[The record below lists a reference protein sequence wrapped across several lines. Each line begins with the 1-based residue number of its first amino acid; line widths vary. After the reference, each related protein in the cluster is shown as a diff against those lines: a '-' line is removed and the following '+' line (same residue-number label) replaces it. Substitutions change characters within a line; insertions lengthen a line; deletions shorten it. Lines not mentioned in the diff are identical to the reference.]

1 MSEWPPAEPTLLCLQ
16 TSNYF
21 FSFSVLVFVNI
32 TRPTNFNIL
41 FFFFCISLCQHC
53 SLPTNLIH
61 QILFFRCCLFVFLS
75 SYLDWSLS
83 TLLWLQTW
91 FTKFFSSYHR
101 VLCCSHIMSGA
112 GGVEGQE
119 PPNLGHTHEKHIRRL
134 SQNKNPEQKS
144 ILNIYISPGKT
155 YAHSFS
161 TVDKWYQW
169 SIAFLISIYQQ
180 LWSLN
185 RNNKI
190 TTCFCLTSNTMPSL
204 ITNQHCFDQ
213 MLLLRRV
220 TKLQLINHKSEKLT
234 KHGELD
240 QRHRWWSIE

>member
-1 MSEWPPAEPTLLCLQ
+1 MTNKYQKYKPVESGDQLLNDQNRRLIFLPQGFPVVWELSQQRFPVVWELFINKEQLCWVSEWPPAEPTLLCLQ

-41 FFFFCISLCQHC
+41 FFFS
-53 SLPTNLIH
+53 
-61 QILFFRCCLFVFLS
+61 S

-119 PPNLGHTHEKHIRRL
+119 PPNLGHTHEKHIPRNLPGSRSWDCRKTQIL
-134 SQNKNPEQKS
+134 SR
-144 ILNIYISPGKT
+144 SP
-155 YAHSFS
+155 F
-161 TVDKWYQW
+161 
-169 SIAFLISIYQQ
+169 
-180 LWSLN
+180 
-185 RNNKI
+185 
-190 TTCFCLTSNTMPSL
+190 
-204 ITNQHCFDQ
+204 
-213 MLLLRRV
+213 
-220 TKLQLINHKSEKLT
+220 
-234 KHGELD
+234 
-240 QRHRWWSIE
+240 